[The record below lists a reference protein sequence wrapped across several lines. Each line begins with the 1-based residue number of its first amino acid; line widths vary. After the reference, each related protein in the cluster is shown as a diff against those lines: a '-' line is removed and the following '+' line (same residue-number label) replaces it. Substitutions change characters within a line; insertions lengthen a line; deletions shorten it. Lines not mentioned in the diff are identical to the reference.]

1 MGAQGQ
7 AATEVLRTYA
17 HTEVRLSTVGQS
29 PRDPENTR
37 PTLANQNAAW
47 HPFGAD
53 FTLLCHRSP
62 CDSDSRRRTRHASR
76 ARGGNL
82 ASAGQRA
89 QAQLLQPSGS
99 QRRRVGASVHGWR
112 DPGNLPAKKIVH
124 RGRRPALPYRLLPPA
139 VRPALCGRRRTA
151 RPPRGTGILN
161 LKFSGLR
168 V

>member
-62 CDSDSRRRTRHASR
+62 CDADSRSADE
-76 ARGGNL
+76 AR
-82 ASAGQRA
+82 
-89 QAQLLQPSGS
+89 
-99 QRRRVGASVHGWR
+99 
-112 DPGNLPAKKIVH
+112 I
-124 RGRRPALPYRLLPPA
+124 
-139 VRPALCGRRRTA
+139 A
-151 RPPRGTGILN
+151 RPWRN
-161 LKFSGLR
+161 FSECWTAGAGAASPA
-168 V
+168 